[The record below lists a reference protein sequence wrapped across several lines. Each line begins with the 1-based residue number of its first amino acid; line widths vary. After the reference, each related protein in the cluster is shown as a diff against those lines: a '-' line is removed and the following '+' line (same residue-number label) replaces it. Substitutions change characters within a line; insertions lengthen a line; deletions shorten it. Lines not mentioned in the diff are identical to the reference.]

1 MSHEWLKLETRNFVW
16 ILRAKDPN
24 QKCGKCQQGWDMV
37 VSHDDVFVIG
47 MAEGRDSAV
56 LLNMEVGIRK
66 RAWHTCIRYT
76 LLIYDH

>member
-1 MSHEWLKLETRNFVW
+1 MTYNMSSEPLCLYLLTLRRQLGDKCIFVRQPSSSTQR
-16 ILRAKDPN
+16 I
-24 QKCGKCQQGWDMV
+24 CI
-37 VSHDDVFVIG
+37 VSANAIG
-47 MAEGRDSAV
+47 SGV